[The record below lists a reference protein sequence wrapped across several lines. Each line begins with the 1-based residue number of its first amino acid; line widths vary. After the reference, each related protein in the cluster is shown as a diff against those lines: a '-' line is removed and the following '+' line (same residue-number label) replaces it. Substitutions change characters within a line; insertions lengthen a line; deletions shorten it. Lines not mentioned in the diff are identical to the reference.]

1 MSVSDIQC
9 IAVVGA
15 GLMGHGIA
23 LEFAAY
29 GFDVRLHDR
38 DEAQLER
45 ARGGIA
51 EGLAQLA
58 EIGRVSPAALAST
71 PDRIDMATDLHTTVA
86 DADLVIE
93 AVTEDLDVKRTL
105 FHELDRRTAPHAIL
119 ASNTSSFLPSV
130 LAAATQRPDRVLVT
144 HYFNPPYLLPLVEL
158 VRGAHTSDETIE
170 TMREL
175 YHRLGKAPAVIQ
187 KEVPGFV
194 GNRLHMALYREALA
208 IVAAGIASPEDV
220 DTIVKT
226 GFGRKLGFVG
236 PFELSDSS
244 GLDVF
249 LAVTER
255 LFPVIDA
262 SREVSPLL
270 RERVARGELG
280 VKSGT
285 GFYHWTPE
293 AAVAL
298 KQRMGQGLAAIARL
312 SDD

>member
-1 MSVSDIQC
+1 MRASDIQR

-29 GFDVRLHDR
+29 GYDVQLHDR

-51 EGLAQLA
+51 EGLDQLA
-58 EIGRVSPAALAST
+58 EIGRVSPAALTSASE
-71 PDRIDMATDLHTTVA
+71 RIAMGTDLCATVA
-86 DADLVIE
+86 NADLVIE
-93 AVTEDLDVKRTL
+93 AVTEDLDVKLAL
-105 FHELDRRTAPHAIL
+105 FHDLDRWTAPRAIL
-119 ASNTSSFLPSV
+119 ASNTSTFLPSK

-158 VRGAHTSDETIE
+158 VRGPDTSDETIE
-170 TMREL
+170 TMRDL
-175 YHRLGKAPAVIQ
+175 YQRLGKAPAVVQ

-194 GNRLHMALYREALA
+194 GNRLHMSLYREALA

-226 GFGRKLGFVG
+226 GFGRKLGVVG

-262 SREVSPLL
+262 SSEVSPLL
-270 RERVARGELG
+270 RDRVARGELG
-280 VKSGT
+280 VKSGA

-293 AAVAL
+293 AIAAL
-298 KQRMGQGLAAIARL
+298 KQRMGQGLAVIARL